1 MEQCISGTT
10 TLLCL
15 FGSPVG
21 HSGSPAMYNFSFRH
35 DGIDCAYL
43 CFDVKEEEMED
54 SVKAAR
60 LFHMRGFNLTMP
72 CKTITAKLVDE
83 LSPAARIVGAVNTV
97 VNEGGRLIGYMT
109 DGAGFVRN
117 LRENGVDV
125 KGKNLV
131 VAGAGGAA
139 TAIQV
144 ECALSGAAGI
154 SVFNRQ
160 SPSFE
165 RALSTAEKLK
175 AEAPACAVKVMDLED
190 KEAFQAEIAA
200 ADILVNATSVG
211 MKPGEDGTI
220 VEDTGV
226 FRPDLVVAD
235 IVYNPRKTRLMR
247 EAKAFGCE
255 KVIGGEG
262 MLLWQGAVNYKLFTG
277 LDMPVD
283 EYRRYQNAHR

>member
-1 MEQCISGTT
+1 MEQRITGTT
-10 TLLCL
+10 SLLCL
-15 FGSPVG
+15 FGCPVG

-43 CFDVKEEEMED
+43 CFEVKEEEMED
-54 SVKAAR
+54 AVKAAR

-72 CKTITAKLVDE
+72 CKNVTAKLVDA

-97 VNEGGRLIGYMT
+97 VNDNGKLIGYMT

-117 LRENGVDV
+117 LKEHGVDV
-125 KGKNLV
+125 KAKKLV

-144 ECALSGAAGI
+144 ECALTGAAGI
-154 SVFNRQ
+154 SVFNRR
-160 SPSFE
+160 SPSFD
-165 RALSTAEKLK
+165 RALGTAEKLK
-175 AEAPACAVKVMDLED
+175 TEAPACAVHIIDLED
-190 KEAFQAEIAA
+190 KEALKAEIAS

-211 MKPGEDGTI
+211 MKPREDGSI
-220 VEDTGV
+220 IEDTSV

-235 IVYNPRKTRLMR
+235 IVYNPLETRLMR
-247 EAKAFGCE
+247 EAKACGCK

-277 LDMPVD
+277 LEMPV
-283 EYRRYQNAHR
+283 EAYRRYQSEQK